1 MEYLV
6 KRARNGDAEA
16 FVALME
22 LNKESMKKVTFAYLQ
37 SEEDRAD
44 AISQTILDAYENIN
58 KLKKTAYFK
67 TWLIRILINN
77 CIDIYRANDKYTNYK
92 DSPEEFGES
101 IVNILSKPLEEN
113 IEFIDLLKCLPEDSR
128 IIFVLYYGEQFTTA
142 EIAKILNMKENTVK
156 SKIHRG
162 KETLRKVL

>member
-6 KRARNGDAEA
+6 KRARKGDADA

-22 LNKESMKKVTFAYLQ
+22 MNKESMKKVAFVYLQ

-44 AISQTILDAYENIN
+44 AISQTVLDAFEHIS
-58 KLKKTAYFK
+58 KLKKSEYFK

-77 CIDIYRANDKYTNYK
+77 CIDICRANKKYVNY
-92 DSPEEFGES
+92 EESAEVYDEMATQMQS
-101 IVNILSKPLEEN
+101 EPIEVN
-113 IEFIDLLKCLPEDSR
+113 IEFLDLLKCLPEDSR

-142 EIAKILNMKENTVK
+142 EIAKILCMKENTVK
-156 SKIHRG
+156 SRIRRG
-162 KETLRKVL
+162 KEILRGVL